1 MRAAVFE
8 GEGKL
13 TLKDVPK
20 PVIERPDQM
29 IGRIEVCSICGTDV
43 HMTNVPPGY
52 PATPGTILGHE
63 LVATVVET
71 GTAVQGFKP
80 GDRFVVNPNEYCG
93 TCAYCKKNLPNE
105 CLDIQAM
112 GIDVDGG
119 FTEFVRVAEKMAFKI
134 PADMPAR
141 IAAFAEPL
149 ACVVYASR
157 KINVNPGE
165 SVVVIGAGPI
175 GMLFIQMMKAA
186 GAYPIISFEPNA
198 LRRDY
203 ALKCGADY
211 AIDPVNTDGTA
222 FVLEKTGLG
231 ADYAIDVVGSQMMA
245 AINSIRKGGSVLLF
259 GNNAKAHP
267 EVVQS
272 QITYKEA
279 RVLGTWLANA
289 SFDHAVKLLA
299 SGTLDLEFMVT
310 HTLPLEE
317 VHEAI
322 DLMRRGEGV
331 EVLVDPQ
338 MNTGGSD
345 V

>member
-13 TLKDVPK
+13 VLKDVKK
-20 PVIERPDQM
+20 PVIERADQI
-29 IGRIEVCSICGTDV
+29 IGEIEVCSICGTDV

-63 LVATVVET
+63 LVAKVVEV
-71 GTAVQGFKP
+71 GEGVTAFKE

-93 TCAYCKKNLPNE
+93 SCVYCRKNLPNE
-105 CLDIQAM
+105 CQNIQAM

-119 FTEFVRVAEKMAFKI
+119 FAEYVRVAEKMAFKI
-134 PADMPAR
+134 PEDMPAH

-149 ACVVYASR
+149 ACVIYASR

-165 SVVVIGAGPI
+165 SVAIIGAGPI
-175 GMLFIQMMKAA
+175 GMLFIQLMKAS
-186 GAYPIISFEPNA
+186 GAYPIISVEPNA
-198 LRRDY
+198 VRREY
-203 ALKCGADY
+203 ALKC
-211 AIDPVNTDGTA
+211 
-222 FVLEKTGLG
+222 G

-245 AINSIRKGGSVLLF
+245 AIHAIRKGGAVLLF
-259 GNNAKAHP
+259 GNNAAAIP
-267 EVVQS
+267 AVIQS

-289 SFDHAVKLLA
+289 SFDHAIKILA
-299 SGTLDLEFMVT
+299 SGVLKLDFLVT

-317 VHEAI
+317 IHEAI
-322 DLMRRGEGV
+322 DILRRGEGV
-331 EVLVDPQ
+331 EVLVDPRIRA
-338 MNTGGSD
+338 
-345 V
+345 

>member
-13 TLKDVPK
+13 VLKDVKK
-20 PVIERPDQM
+20 PVIERADQI
-29 IGRIEVCSICGTDV
+29 IGEIEVCSICGTDV
-43 HMTNVPPGY
+43 HMTNLPPGY

-63 LVATVVET
+63 LVAKVVEV
-71 GTAVQGFKP
+71 GEGVTAFKE

-93 TCAYCKKNLPNE
+93 SCVYCRKNLPNE
-105 CLDIQAM
+105 CQNIQAM

-119 FTEFVRVAEKMAFKI
+119 FAEYVRVAEKMAFKI
-134 PADMPAR
+134 PEDMPAH

-149 ACVVYASR
+149 ACVIYASR

-165 SVVVIGAGPI
+165 SVAIIGAGPI
-175 GMLFIQMMKAA
+175 GMLFIQLMKAS
-186 GAYPIISFEPNA
+186 GAYPIISVEPNA
-198 LRRDY
+198 VRREY

-211 AIDPVNTDGTA
+211 AIDPIAEDAQA
-222 FVLEKTGLG
+222 FIMDQTGLG

-245 AINSIRKGGSVLLF
+245 AIHAIRKGGAVLLF
-259 GNNAKAHP
+259 GNNAAAIP
-267 EVVQS
+267 AVIQS

-289 SFDHAVKLLA
+289 SFDHAIKILA
-299 SGTLDLEFMVT
+299 SGVLKLDFLVT

-317 VHEAI
+317 IHEAI
-322 DLMRRGEGV
+322 DILRRGEGV
-331 EVLVDPQ
+331 EVLVDPRIRA
-338 MNTGGSD
+338 
-345 V
+345 